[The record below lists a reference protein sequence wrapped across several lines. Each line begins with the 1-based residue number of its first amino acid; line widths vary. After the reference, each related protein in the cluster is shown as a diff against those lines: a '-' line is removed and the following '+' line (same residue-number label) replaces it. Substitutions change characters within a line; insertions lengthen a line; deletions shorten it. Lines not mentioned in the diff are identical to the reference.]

1 VSVLRADAVFDAAMG
16 LLLLSA
22 TWDGL
27 YDALGLPV
35 ARPALYAQLA
45 GGLLLAYAYLLWQG
59 GDRRRLAAVTAAVN
73 ALGGVVIAVWLLSGE
88 LDAETLGEVLLWL
101 AAAVLGLFALLE
113 LRLAGEEAA

>member
-1 VSVLRADAVFDAAMG
+1 MSVLRVDAVFDAAMG

-35 ARPALYAQLA
+35 ARPGLYAQLA
-45 GGLLLAYAYLLWQG
+45 GGLLLAYAYLLWHG

-73 ALGGVVIAVWLLSGE
+73 ALGVVVIAVWLLSGE
-88 LDAETLGEVLLWL
+88 LGAETLGEVLLWL
-101 AAAVLGLFALLE
+101 VAAILAAFAALEVRVAREAAA
-113 LRLAGEEAA
+113 